1 MIITPA
7 TTCAKAATN
16 SQITQSMLPG
26 QFPYQRPLSSTTSTI
41 EGEGETKGD
50 SGFPVYTVD

>member
-7 TTCAKAATN
+7 TTCTKAATN
-16 SQITQSMLPG
+16 SQITESMLPG
-26 QFPYQRPLSSTTSTI
+26 QFPYQHPLSSTTI
-41 EGEGETKGD
+41 EREGETKGD